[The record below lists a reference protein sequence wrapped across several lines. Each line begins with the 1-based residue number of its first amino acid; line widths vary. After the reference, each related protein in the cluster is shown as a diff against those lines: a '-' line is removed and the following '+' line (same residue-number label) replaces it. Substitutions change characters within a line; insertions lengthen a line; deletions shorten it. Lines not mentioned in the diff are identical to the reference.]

1 MHAGV
6 YEICVDDGI
15 EGFVV
20 DGLKQD
26 HGCFFFDGEDKEIC
40 LLARN
45 ENMIEISAYEEE
57 DNCVYEPNQNSCYE
71 VVIEGEGV
79 CESVVL
85 DKYNHFCVQL
95 YSMCDGYYEI
105 YQKQEDTLLCYEVNG
120 EVCER
125 ACVALCQ
132 NCADVVLRNARGMGA
147 KLCLHGLIEE
157 NSIQKV
163 SKRNQT
169 CFMQSWKT
177 LVYFK

>member
-1 MHAGV
+1 
-6 YEICVDDGI
+6 
-15 EGFVV
+15 
-20 DGLKQD
+20 
-26 HGCFFFDGEDKEIC
+26 
-40 LLARN
+40 
-45 ENMIEISAYEEE
+45 
-57 DNCVYEPNQNSCYE
+57 
-71 VVIEGEGV
+71 
-79 CESVVL
+79 
-85 DKYNHFCVQL
+85 
-95 YSMCDGYYEI
+95 MCDGYYEI

-125 ACVALCQ
+125 ACVTLCQ

-177 LVYFK
+177 LVYFLK